1 MQIVNTKQMVKVEKQ
16 AKKLGV
22 SPKELMGN
30 AGRKIAERIIQIC
43 SAEHDIP
50 ERTSIVFLAGSGNN
64 GGDCFAAANI
74 LVYRGYHVTIVN
86 LVKEP
91 STDIA
96 KEYFSQLPEKV
107 NIVTG
112 YRSETVEAAIEASGG
127 ENIG

>member
-1 MQIVNTKQMVKVEKQ
+1 MQIVNTKQMIKVEKQ

-64 GGDCFAAANI
+64 GGDCF
-74 LVYRGYHVTIVN
+74 
-86 LVKEP
+86 
-91 STDIA
+91 S
-96 KEYFSQLPEKV
+96 
-107 NIVTG
+107 
-112 YRSETVEAAIEASGG
+112 
-127 ENIG
+127 